1 MSLLNNDVIIHIFS
15 YVPLKQYKINK
26 EIHNQYKN
34 YAKQNLI
41 KIIKLLKHVVFL
53 KKLCKNELILKR
65 NHNFTKNTLI
75 KFALINYEINVLYGL
90 PNIIVG
96 SFNLPTHLLDILP
109 YDNQGYRRNKYN
121 IYKFLKQND
130 IETIMMYLS
139 IFY

>member
-1 MSLLNNDVIIHIFS
+1 MSLLNNDVIQHIFS
-15 YVPLKQYKINK
+15 FVPLKQYNINK
-26 EIHNQYKN
+26 ELHKQYII
-34 YAKQNLI
+34 YAKQNVQ

-53 KKLCKNELILKR
+53 KKLCKNELIIKR

-75 KFALINYEINVLYGL
+75 KFALLHYEINVLYGL

-96 SFNLPTHLLDILP
+96 SFNLPVHLLDILP
-109 YDNQGYRRNKYN
+109 YDGTRRIKYN
-121 IYKFLKQND
+121 IYNFLKQND

>member
-1 MSLLNNDVIIHIFS
+1 MSLLNNDVIQIIFS

-26 EIHNQYKN
+26 KLHKQYII
-34 YAKQNLI
+34 YAQQNI
-41 KIIKLLKHVVFL
+41 EKITKLLKHVLFL
-53 KKLCKNELILKR
+53 KKIFKNELIIKR

-75 KFALINYEINVLYGL
+75 KFALLHYEMNVLYGL

-96 SFNLPTHLLDILP
+96 SFNLPTYLLDILP
-109 YDNQGYRRNKYN
+109 YEGTRRNKYN
-121 IYKFLKQND
+121 IYKFLKQTD

>member
-1 MSLLNNDVIIHIFS
+1 MSLLNNDVIQIIFS

-26 EIHNQYKN
+26 ELHQQYKI
-34 YAKQNLI
+34 YAKQNVQ
-41 KIIKLLKHVVFL
+41 KIVKLLKHVLFL
-53 KKLCKNELILKR
+53 KKLCKNELIIKK

-75 KFALINYEINVLYGL
+75 KFALLTYEINVLYGL

-96 SFNLPTHLLDILP
+96 SFNLPTYLLDILP
-109 YDNQGYRRNKYN
+109 CKGTRRSKYN
-121 IYKFLKQND
+121 IYNFLKQTD

>member
-1 MSLLNNDVIIHIFS
+1 MSLLNNDVIQIIFS

-26 EIHNQYKN
+26 ELHKQYKI
-34 YAKQNLI
+34 YAKQNVQ
-41 KIIKLLKHVVFL
+41 KIVKLLKHVLFL
-53 KKLCKNELILKR
+53 KNLCKNELIIKR

-75 KFALINYEINVLYGL
+75 KFALLTYEINVLYGL

-96 SFNLPTHLLDILP
+96 SFNLPTYLLDILP
-109 YDNQGYRRNKYN
+109 YEGTKRNKYN
-121 IYKFLKQND
+121 IYKFLKQTD